1 MEFLKQF
8 FKSSNFPNF
17 WKDYQALFKSE
28 KKSGNYVVFDCE
40 TTGLNPKKDRILSI
54 GAVPI
59 KDQRIKIK
67 ESLEIYVEQTYFD
80 PKSAS
85 IHGITQENDLLKQ
98 TEQEAVKSFLNLIKN
113 HTLVGHHVNFDV
125 AMINQALKRMNL
137 PKLKNKTL
145 DTNELYLKKRGIP
158 LEQRYSL
165 DELCEAFHIPKKD
178 RHTATG
184 DAFLTAQIMLKLYQE

>member
-1 MEFLKQF
+1 MEFLKYF
-8 FKSSNFPNF
+8 FKSRHFPNF

-59 KDQRIKIK
+59 KGQRIKIK